1 MKSIQLVASI
11 VLGWIVLT
19 VSPAWAHEV
28 TAKSTQPVK
37 MTDAQSI
44 EHAMKALF
52 EKPEA
57 PLVVAPVT
65 VEGDYAVA
73 GWIQHGRGGRAL
85 LKKESGK
92 WSIQVCGGDGL
103 KQASALTMTG
113 MDRALADKLA
123 RKVAAAEKNL
133 SADQLKKFA
142 MFEGVM
148 RVDGSAHAPHAPHA
162 PHADGAGQHAQP
174 GKH

>member
-1 MKSIQLVASI
+1 MTFVQLTAS
-11 VLGWIVLT
+11 VVMGCLLATPLT
-19 VSPAWAHEV
+19 LLAHESHAL
-28 TAKSTQPVK
+28 TAHTATK
-37 MTDAQSI
+37 TDTQSI

-52 EKPEA
+52 DKPEA
-57 PLVVAPVT
+57 PLVVAPVS

-73 GWIQHGRGGRAL
+73 GWIQQGRGGRAL
-85 LKKESGK
+85 LKKENGK

-148 RVDGSAHAPHAPHA
+148 RVDGSAHAPHGTAHEHSAHPK
-162 PHADGAGQHAQP
+162 
-174 GKH
+174 KH

>member
-1 MKSIQLVASI
+1 MKSIQLAAQV
-11 VLGWIVLT
+11 VLGCLLST
-19 VSPAWAHEV
+19 PFTSFAHEPH
-28 TAKSTQPVK
+28 THTTYAAK

-52 EKPEA
+52 DKPEA

-65 VEGDYAVA
+65 VEGHYAVA

-85 LKKESGK
+85 LKKENGK

-148 RVDGSAHAPHAPHA
+148 RVDGSAHAPHGTSHEHSTHPN
-162 PHADGAGQHAQP
+162 
-174 GKH
+174 KH

>member
-11 VLGWIVLT
+11 VLAWIVLM

-103 KQASALTMTG
+103 KQTSALTMTG
-113 MDRALADKLA
+113 MDRALADKLS

-148 RVDGSAHAPHAPHA
+148 RVDGSAHASHGTAHEHSGHPK
-162 PHADGAGQHAQP
+162 
-174 GKH
+174 KH